1 MSSAIVYRYST
12 VGIEKKKSK
21 GDKSH
26 GEDGRRVIF
35 DFHLLLL
42 LFSSPFFKNKRFWRA
57 HSEHYKPH
65 DVLQFQKQKKR
76 LKRKERIVQI
86 KIGECG
92 EE

>member
-1 MSSAIVYRYST
+1 MSSAIVYRYT

-26 GEDGRRVIF
+26 GEDGRRVILF
-35 DFHLLLL
+35 DFHLL

-76 LKRKERIVQI
+76 LKRKEKRIVQI

>member
-1 MSSAIVYRYST
+1 MSSAIVYRYT
-12 VGIEKKKSK
+12 VGIEKKKCIK
-21 GDKSH
+21 ATSH
-26 GEDGRRVIF
+26 MEKMGGGSYYLISIF
-35 DFHLLLL
+35 FFFLA
-42 LFSSPFFKNKRFWRA
+42 PFFKTKRFWRA

-76 LKRKERIVQI
+76 LKRKEKRIVQI